1 MISVQG
7 VGETV
12 SVVKYNVLDTKGGG
26 GGGGRGEGDSP
37 VRVIPSVGIE
47 NEIWSICEFFR
58 KSFFPVA
65 SPAFWYWGG
74 GGGEDPQMYRQKT
87 L

>member
-1 MISVQG
+1 MYTISVQG

-12 SVVKYNVLDTKGGG
+12 SVVKYNVLGTKGWGW
-26 GGGGRGEGDSP
+26 EGDSP

-58 KSFFPVA
+58 KSFF
-65 SPAFWYWGG
+65 
-74 GGGEDPQMYRQKT
+74 QKR
-87 L
+87 